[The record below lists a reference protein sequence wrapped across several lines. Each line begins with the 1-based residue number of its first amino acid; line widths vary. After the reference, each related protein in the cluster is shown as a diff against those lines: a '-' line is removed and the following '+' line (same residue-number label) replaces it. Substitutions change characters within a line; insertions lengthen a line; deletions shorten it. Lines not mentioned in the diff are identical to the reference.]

1 MLIIRD
7 VTKIYKTQ
15 KQKEVKALDQINY
28 EFDEQGFYAILGK
41 SGSGKSTL
49 LNLIAGLDK
58 PTSGEIILNGKSFSD
73 FKRKDLDAYR
83 NSCVGFIFQEFNL
96 FDNLDVYKNV
106 ALALELQ
113 GRKAKVEEIEKVLDR
128 VGISDLIHRNI
139 NELSGGQKQR
149 VAIARALIK
158 NPKII
163 IADEPTGALDQETT
177 NEIFDLLKG
186 LSKEYLVIV
195 VTHNEEY
202 ANQYAEHILHLSD
215 GKQKEQVE
223 LTNKPLEA
231 GMELEYKKSLSIF
244 SSLKMGFSNLKIS
257 IVRLVLCILLT
268 TMAFSS
274 LGFCLSLNFYSRI
287 DIIYGSCEKT
297 SFQDPIT
304 ISCYNRPDENESW
317 MMGLNNSNEIMD
329 KIKKNTQ
336 LDFRVFND
344 SYTVGDFYIESSDTS
359 NDFLSLFNPQGIVE
373 IDEAYLKQLNF
384 TITGTF
390 PQSDDEIL
398 ITDYYYNTFARYGF
412 ENEEIQL
419 NAGEVTKEKI
429 IGQKIYCSDLRSQQK
444 KSLKICGILDTK
456 LDLKPYEKLTEED
469 IKIDNEIVTISES
482 IARIKQCSLHCPI
495 YMRKDAIAAAFGPN
509 IISSKL
515 IGPIIRDKRTIQVL
529 IDYLKTESN
538 STNKYEIRFGISD
551 KLDTIIDNLN
561 LIQSYMAVFGG
572 VLMCFSI
579 FLLFSLLNFTI
590 ENKKQEM
597 GILRALGAKGKN
609 LFFIYSS
616 EAIYISGI
624 SLIFSFV
631 CCSVLLCWM
640 NNYLM
645 KTENILVSVYHF
657 SFLTYFLL
665 FIIALVST
673 IVAITIPVLRV
684 IKRTPAE
691 AIHMEIK

>member
-7 VTKIYKTQ
+7 VTKIYRTQ

-83 NSCVGFIFQEFNL
+83 NAYVGFIFQEFNL

-274 LGFCLSLNFYSRI
+274 LGFCLTVSNFSMRDIVVNSVVCNEYEDPFVIVKDDDCVDEAFITRLNDRLGLNFK
-287 DIIYGSCEKT
+287 GV
-297 SFQDPIT
+297 
-304 ISCYNRPDENESW
+304 YNFSLDYYIPQNQKNKLLFS
-317 MMGLNNSNEIMD
+317 SNC
-329 KIKKNTQ
+329 
-336 LDFRVFND
+336 
-344 SYTVGDFYIESSDTS
+344 
-359 NDFLSLFNPQGIVE
+359 LSLAKPYGILE
-373 IDEAYLKQLNF
+373 TNEAYLKKLNF

-398 ITDYYYNTFARYGF
+398 ITEYYYNTFARYGF

-419 NAGEVTKEKI
+419 NADEVTKEKI
-429 IGQKIYCSDLRSQQK
+429 IGQTIQQDSYNDQSAKLKITGIVDTGFNMDKYRHLYDYDPNGMQYAHDFNLVQQIKYSSYHSLVFVKEGTLQSNSSLVYSNKDGYDFIIDNMPHDKKRIEEVYDYLDEVSSNENQYHLCFGLTSSQQK
-444 KSLKICGILDTK
+444 DLEAKLLNYQYFSGI
-456 LDLKPYEKLTEED
+456 
-469 IKIDNEIVTISES
+469 
-482 IARIKQCSLHCPI
+482 AG
-495 YMRKDAIAAAFGPN
+495 AI
-509 IISSKL
+509 
-515 IGPIIRDKRTIQVL
+515 
-529 IDYLKTESN
+529 
-538 STNKYEIRFGISD
+538 
-551 KLDTIIDNLN
+551 
-561 LIQSYMAVFGG
+561 
-572 VLMCFSI
+572 FSI
-579 FLLFSLLNFTI
+579 FSICLMFTLLNFTV
-590 ENKKQEM
+590 ERKKREM
-597 GILRALGAKGKN
+597 GVLRALGAKSRN
-609 LFFIYSS
+609 IFFIFSS
-616 EAIYISGI
+616 EGIYLCIF
-624 SLIFSFV
+624 SLILSYIVSSIFV
-631 CCSVLLCWM
+631 IVFNNSIKHSEGLLA
-640 NNYLM
+640 
-645 KTENILVSVYHF
+645 TIYHF
-657 SFLTYFLL
+657 EFIQFLIV
-665 FIIALVST
+665 FIISIITTCVS
-673 IVAITIPVLRV
+673 IFIPVLKV
-684 IKRTPAE
+684 TKKSPAE
-691 AIHMEIK
+691 AIRMEIK

>member
-7 VTKIYKTQ
+7 VTKIYRTQ

-274 LGFCLSLNFYSRI
+274 LGFCLTVSNFSMRDIVVNSVVCNEYEDPFVIVKDDDCVDEAFITRLNDRLGLNFK
-287 DIIYGSCEKT
+287 GV
-297 SFQDPIT
+297 
-304 ISCYNRPDENESW
+304 YNFSLDYYIPQNQKNKLLFS
-317 MMGLNNSNEIMD
+317 SNC
-329 KIKKNTQ
+329 
-336 LDFRVFND
+336 
-344 SYTVGDFYIESSDTS
+344 
-359 NDFLSLFNPQGIVE
+359 LSLAKPYGILE
-373 IDEAYLKQLNF
+373 TNEAYLKKLNF

-398 ITDYYYNTFARYGF
+398 ITEYYYNTFARYGF

-419 NAGEVTKEKI
+419 NADEVTKEKI
-429 IGQKIYCSDLRSQQK
+429 IGQTIQQDSYNDQSAKLKITGIVDTGFNMDKYRHLYDYDPNGMQYAHDFNLVQQIKYSSYHSLVFVKEGTLQSNSSLVYSNKDGYDFIIDNMPHDKKRIEEVYDYLDEVSSNENQYHLCFGLTSSQQK
-444 KSLKICGILDTK
+444 DLEAKLLNYQYFSGI
-456 LDLKPYEKLTEED
+456 
-469 IKIDNEIVTISES
+469 
-482 IARIKQCSLHCPI
+482 AG
-495 YMRKDAIAAAFGPN
+495 AI
-509 IISSKL
+509 
-515 IGPIIRDKRTIQVL
+515 
-529 IDYLKTESN
+529 
-538 STNKYEIRFGISD
+538 
-551 KLDTIIDNLN
+551 
-561 LIQSYMAVFGG
+561 
-572 VLMCFSI
+572 FSI
-579 FLLFSLLNFTI
+579 FSICLMFTLLNFTV
-590 ENKKQEM
+590 ERKKREM
-597 GILRALGAKGKN
+597 GVLRALGAKSRN
-609 LFFIYSS
+609 IFFIFSS
-616 EAIYISGI
+616 EGIYLCIF
-624 SLIFSFV
+624 SLILSYIVSSIFV
-631 CCSVLLCWM
+631 IVFNNSIKHSEGLLA
-640 NNYLM
+640 
-645 KTENILVSVYHF
+645 TIYHF
-657 SFLTYFLL
+657 EFIQFLIV
-665 FIIALVST
+665 FIIAIITTCVS
-673 IVAITIPVLRV
+673 IFIPVLKV
-684 IKRTPAE
+684 TKKSPAE
-691 AIHMEIK
+691 AIRMEIK